1 MKEKYSGNKISL
13 GLYFFNP
20 YYKMINLGHFQKK
33 KNQMIQARG
42 KGEGK

>member
-1 MKEKYSGNKISL
+1 MKEKYSGNKIRII
-13 GLYFFNP
+13 FFNP

>member
-20 YYKMINLGHFQKK
+20 YYKMINLGHLKK
-33 KNQMIQARG
+33 KTQMIQARG